1 MAGIYKIHAG
11 ILVRHTAVYIV
22 IIIYHVQVYSVVK
35 PHSTMPDKEM
45 KKQRYTP
52 PEKKEKHSGNR
63 ILDLVLSGSAIH
75 FLTTRLFP
83 S

>member
-52 PEKKEKHSGNR
+52 PEKKKSTSGNEFF
-63 ILDLVLSGSAIH
+63 DLFSQGMQIN
-75 FLTTRLFP
+75 F
-83 S
+83 